1 MLIWCNSKTDGDSPD
16 EREYII
22 ISILFY
28 SPVSFTY
35 TIIEVITMKHEEM
48 LTGNYI
54 ERVETAVE
62 AIKNKKGVIVTD
74 DESRENEGDMFFS
87 AEYVTEEQMALL
99 IREGSGIVCL
109 CMTEDKADE
118 LELPL
123 MVKDNTST
131 YGTGFTITIE
141 AAEGVTTGVS
151 AHDRVTT
158 VRAASK
164 DGAKPEDLHHPGH
177 VFPLRAKNGGVLER
191 DGHTEANI
199 ELMKLAGLK
208 PMGVLCEIT
217 NPDGTMARMPEIL
230 EFSKVHDM
238 PVVTIN
244 DIIKYIS
251 E

>member
-1 MLIWCNSKTDGDSPD
+1 MN
-16 EREYII
+16 
-22 ISILFY
+22 
-28 SPVSFTY
+28 
-35 TIIEVITMKHEEM
+35 HEEM
-48 LTGNYI
+48 LEGTYQQ
-54 ERVETAVE
+54 RVDTAVD
-62 AIKNKKGVIVTD
+62 AIKNGKGVIVTD

-87 AEYVTEEQMALL
+87 AETITEEQMALL

-109 CMTEDKADE
+109 CMTEDRADE
-118 LELPL
+118 LDLPL
-123 MVKDNTST
+123 MVEDNTST

-151 AHDRVTT
+151 AADRVKTIKT
-158 VRAASK
+158 AAA
-164 DGAKPEDLHHPGH
+164 DDAKAEDLHHPGH

-217 NPDGTMARMPEIL
+217 NPDGTMARMPEIIK
-230 EFSKVHDM
+230 FSQEHDM

-244 DIIKYIS
+244 DIIEYLN
-251 E
+251 ENN

>member
-1 MLIWCNSKTDGDSPD
+1 
-16 EREYII
+16 
-22 ISILFY
+22 
-28 SPVSFTY
+28 
-35 TIIEVITMKHEEM
+35 MKHEEM

>member
-1 MLIWCNSKTDGDSPD
+1 M
-16 EREYII
+16 E
-22 ISILFY
+22 
-28 SPVSFTY
+28 
-35 TIIEVITMKHEEM
+35 HEEM
-48 LTGNYI
+48 LTGDYK

-87 AEYVTEEQMALL
+87 AQYVTEEQMALL

-109 CMTEDKADE
+109 CMTEDQADK

-151 AHDRVTT
+151 AADRVTT

-164 DGAKPEDLHHPGH
+164 DGAKPEDLNHPGH

-217 NPDGTMARMPEIL
+217 NPDGTMARMPEII

-238 PVVTIN
+238 PIVTIN
-244 DIIKYIS
+244 DIIQYIS

>member
-1 MLIWCNSKTDGDSPD
+1 M
-16 EREYII
+16 YIKLMGVYI
-22 ISILFY
+22 
-28 SPVSFTY
+28 
-35 TIIEVITMKHEEM
+35 MNHEEM
-48 LTGNYI
+48 LTGNYK

-62 AIKNKKGVIVTD
+62 ALKNRKGVIVTD

-123 MVKDNTST
+123 MVEDNTST

-151 AHDRVTT
+151 AHDRVKT
-158 VRAASK
+158 VQAASA

-217 NPDGTMARMPEIL
+217 NPDGTMARMPEII

-244 DIIKYIS
+244 DIIQYLS

>member
-1 MLIWCNSKTDGDSPD
+1 MN
-16 EREYII
+16 
-22 ISILFY
+22 
-28 SPVSFTY
+28 
-35 TIIEVITMKHEEM
+35 HEEM

-87 AEYVTEEQMALL
+87 AQYVTEEQMALL

-123 MVKDNTST
+123 MVDNNTST

-151 AHDRVTT
+151 ASDRVTT
-158 VRAASK
+158 VRAASN
-164 DGAKPEDLHHPGH
+164 DGAKPEDLNHPGH

-217 NPDGTMARMPEIL
+217 NPDGTMARMPEIIK
-230 EFSKVHDM
+230 FSKEHDM
-238 PVVTIN
+238 PIVTIN
-244 DIIKYIS
+244 DIIQYIS

>member
-1 MLIWCNSKTDGDSPD
+1 MN
-16 EREYII
+16 
-22 ISILFY
+22 
-28 SPVSFTY
+28 
-35 TIIEVITMKHEEM
+35 HEEM

-87 AEYVTEEQMALL
+87 AQHVTEEQMALL

-123 MVKDNTST
+123 MVDNNTST

-151 AHDRVTT
+151 AADRVTT

-217 NPDGTMARMPEIL
+217 NPDGTMARMPEIIK
-230 EFSKVHDM
+230 FSKEHDM
-238 PVVTIN
+238 PIVTIN
-244 DIIKYIS
+244 DIIHF
-251 E
+251 

>member
-1 MLIWCNSKTDGDSPD
+1 MGV
-16 EREYII
+16 YI
-22 ISILFY
+22 
-28 SPVSFTY
+28 
-35 TIIEVITMKHEEM
+35 MNHEEM
-48 LTGNYI
+48 LTGNYK

-62 AIKNKKGVIVTD
+62 ALKNRKGVIVTD

-123 MVKDNTST
+123 MVEDNTST

-151 AHDRVTT
+151 AHDRVKT
-158 VRAASK
+158 VQAASA

-217 NPDGTMARMPEIL
+217 NSDGTMARMPEII

-244 DIIKYIS
+244 DIIQYLS

>member
-1 MLIWCNSKTDGDSPD
+1 M
-16 EREYII
+16 E
-22 ISILFY
+22 
-28 SPVSFTY
+28 
-35 TIIEVITMKHEEM
+35 HEEM
-48 LTGNYI
+48 LTGNYK

-87 AEYVTEEQMALL
+87 AQYVTNEQMALL

-109 CMTEDKADE
+109 CMTEEKADE

-123 MVKDNTST
+123 MVEDNTST

-151 AHDRVTT
+151 AADRVTT
-158 VRAASK
+158 VRAASN
-164 DGAKPEDLHHPGH
+164 DDAKPEDLHHPGH

-217 NPDGTMARMPEIL
+217 NPDGTMARMPEII

-238 PVVTIN
+238 PIVTIN
-244 DIIKYIS
+244 DIIQYIS

>member
-1 MLIWCNSKTDGDSPD
+1 MN
-16 EREYII
+16 
-22 ISILFY
+22 
-28 SPVSFTY
+28 
-35 TIIEVITMKHEEM
+35 HEEM
-48 LTGNYI
+48 LTGNYK

-62 AIKNKKGVIVTD
+62 ALKNRKGVIVTD

-123 MVKDNTST
+123 MVEDNTST

-151 AHDRVTT
+151 AHDRVKT
-158 VRAASK
+158 VQAASA

-177 VFPLRAKNGGVLER
+177 VFPLRAKTV
-191 DGHTEANI
+191 AF
-199 ELMKLAGLK
+199 LK
-208 PMGVLCEIT
+208 GMDTQKP
-217 NPDGTMARMPEIL
+217 IL
-230 EFSKVHDM
+230 
-238 PVVTIN
+238 N
-244 DIIKYIS
+244 
-251 E
+251 

>member
-1 MLIWCNSKTDGDSPD
+1 MN
-16 EREYII
+16 
-22 ISILFY
+22 
-28 SPVSFTY
+28 
-35 TIIEVITMKHEEM
+35 HEEM

-87 AEYVTEEQMALL
+87 AQHVTEEQMALL

-123 MVKDNTST
+123 MVDNNTST

-151 AHDRVTT
+151 AADRVTT
-158 VRAASK
+158 VRTASK

-217 NPDGTMARMPEIL
+217 NPDGTMARMPEIIK
-230 EFSKVHDM
+230 FSKEHDM
-238 PVVTIN
+238 PIVTIN
-244 DIIKYIS
+244 DIIQYIS

>member
-1 MLIWCNSKTDGDSPD
+1 MGV
-16 EREYII
+16 YI
-22 ISILFY
+22 
-28 SPVSFTY
+28 
-35 TIIEVITMKHEEM
+35 MNHEEM
-48 LTGNYI
+48 LTGNYK

-62 AIKNKKGVIVTD
+62 ALKNMKGVIVTD

-123 MVKDNTST
+123 MVEDNTST

-151 AHDRVTT
+151 AHDRVKT
-158 VRAASK
+158 VQAASA

-217 NPDGTMARMPEIL
+217 NPDGTMARMPEII

-244 DIIKYIS
+244 DIIQYLS

>member
-1 MLIWCNSKTDGDSPD
+1 MN
-16 EREYII
+16 
-22 ISILFY
+22 
-28 SPVSFTY
+28 
-35 TIIEVITMKHEEM
+35 HEEM
-48 LTGNYI
+48 LTGNYK

-62 AIKNKKGVIVTD
+62 ALKEKKGVIVTD

-87 AEYVTEEQMALL
+87 AQNVTEEQMALL

-109 CMTEDKADE
+109 CMSEDKADE

-123 MVKDNTST
+123 MVANNTST

-151 AHDRVTT
+151 AADRVTT
-158 VRAASK
+158 VRAACA
-164 DGAKPEDLHHPGH
+164 DDAKAEDLNHPGH

-199 ELMKLAGLK
+199 ELMKLADLK

-217 NPDGTMARMPEIL
+217 NPDGTMARMPEII
-230 EFSKVHDM
+230 EFSKEHDM
-238 PVVTIN
+238 PIVTIN
-244 DIIKYIS
+244 DIIQYIS

>member
-1 MLIWCNSKTDGDSPD
+1 MN
-16 EREYII
+16 
-22 ISILFY
+22 
-28 SPVSFTY
+28 
-35 TIIEVITMKHEEM
+35 HEEM

-87 AEYVTEEQMALL
+87 AQYVTEEQMALL

-123 MVKDNTST
+123 MVDNNTST

-151 AHDRVTT
+151 AADRVTT
-158 VRAASK
+158 VRAASN
-164 DGAKPEDLHHPGH
+164 DGAKPEDLNHPGH

-217 NPDGTMARMPEIL
+217 NPDGTMARMPEIIK
-230 EFSKVHDM
+230 FSKEHDM
-238 PVVTIN
+238 PIVTIN
-244 DIIKYIS
+244 DIIQYIS